1 MDVHRFGIKL
11 FAADP
16 ASVRLEDFIPVF
28 HGWIQKQNVTEH
40 LLIDVH
46 DYSHMH
52 DGPGILLVAHEG
64 NFSIDMDGGRPGLLY
79 YRKIPTTLSPVEHLA
94 TIFRSAIEA
103 VRLLERDAR
112 VRFNMDEVLVLANDR
127 LNAPNTDASFA
138 ELKPSLAAALQKV
151 FEASFDL
158 ARTTT
163 DPKERFAV
171 TCRKM

>member
-16 ASVRLEDFIPVF
+16 ASVRLEDFI
-28 HGWIQKQNVTEH
+28 

-46 DYSHMH
+46 DYSHMQE
-52 DGPGILLVAHEG
+52 GPGILLVAHEG
-64 NFSIDMDGGRPGLLY
+64 NFSIDMGGGRPGLLY
-79 YRKIPTTLSPVEHLA
+79 YRKIPTTLSPGEHLA
-94 TIFRSAIEA
+94 TILRSAIEA

-112 VRFNMDEVLVLANDR
+112 VQFNLDEVLVLANDR